1 MRQNALFE
9 DVSDSQ
15 SDSSSLGSRC
25 VSQTVAFIFTA
36 FALHIEPLWCTFVK
50 TKKEKPVSWPVG
62 YFGLVR
68 ICFFTI
74 KTDIRI

>member
-1 MRQNALFE
+1 MVRQNALFE

-50 TKKEKPVSWPVG
+50 TKKGKTSLMAC
-62 YFGLVR
+62 GLFWS
-68 ICFFTI
+68 CKDMFLYN
-74 KTDIRI
+74 